1 MLNLTS
7 FSKLA
12 DAGNCSCRVRRSVLL
27 WCCSGKPSWLA
38 RFDINPYG
46 TVSTIQITKSV
57 PEATFD
63 QVSLTTLAQ
72 WRYQAT
78 ATGVK
83 GATVQLDYRLDEA
96 PETEMERVQVKPAG
110 ASHSDCGSELY
121 LKRYHQPGRSLCS
134 VQHSGKLMCN
144 C

>member
-1 MLNLTS
+1 MASGMAHGAGTGCLTRLCPPLLNLTS

-83 GATVQLDYRLDEA
+83 GATAADY
-96 PETEMERVQVKPAG
+96 T
-110 ASHSDCGSELY
+110 
-121 LKRYHQPGRSLCS
+121 
-134 VQHSGKLMCN
+134 
-144 C
+144 